1 MFAIFDERHHRVP
14 MVRVAGVLG
23 PEDIDTHDRVVLRVL
38 AGKDGAR
45 ATDELSRVETL
56 A

>member
-1 MFAIFDERHHRVP
+1 MFAIFYERHHRVP
-14 MVRVAGVLG
+14 MVRVAGVLS

-45 ATDELSRVETL
+45 AIHDVSRVETL